1 MTSPNSDARP
11 APDHRSRQE
20 WEANPELGPAFVLG
34 SLERSAD
41 IVDSLFRNIHSVAV
55 VFAAVLESPHP
66 SGRCRLCLIRGD
78 LLVKEPKYFR
88 QHRVETMTCKLT
100 VQ

>member
-1 MTSPNSDARP
+1 MAEPLPKSHARP

-41 IVDSLFRNIHSVAV
+41 IVDGLFAI
-55 VFAAVLESPHP
+55 F
-66 SGRCRLCLIRGD
+66 IQ
-78 LLVKEPKYFR
+78 LL
-88 QHRVETMTCKLT
+88 
-100 VQ
+100 